1 MQRLM
6 GRACASRRL
15 RTTGEGGFTLLEAV
29 LVVFVSSIG
38 ILSVALG
45 LLTAINSDNRTN
57 QAQRLNLA
65 MTTVVDAL
73 KQQSYLPAVCPG
85 VSNPAPRSDDADL
98 ASNAS
103 PAGRYLHRVVGDWD
117 PVTKRWLLTATGGPT
132 GDEAVQG
139 WIDQG
144 VVFSIT
150 DVQYWSSDTKNIASG
165 DGFGYPTNVNPSLRT
180 CDANSYQWPAAR
192 MMVQA
197 CWKTTTVGECD
208 PEGGKELSTVTIH
221 GPRGP

>member
-1 MQRLM
+1 MQRLI

-15 RTTGEGGFTLLEAV
+15 RTCGEGGFTLLEAV

-45 LLTAINSDNRTN
+45 LLSAINSDGRTN
-57 QAQRLNLA
+57 RAQRLNLA
-65 MTTVVDAL
+65 MTSVVDSL

-85 VSNPAPRSDDADL
+85 VSNPAPRSDDTNL
-98 ASNAS
+98 ASNSS
-103 PAGRYLHRVVGDWD
+103 PAGRYLRRVVGDYD
-117 PVTKRWLLTATGGPT
+117 PITKTWLLNAQGGPT

-144 VVFSIT
+144 VVYSIT
-150 DVQYWSSDTKNIASG
+150 DVQYWSSDTKNVASG
-165 DGFGYPTNVNPSLRT
+165 DGFVYPTNVNPGLRACET
-180 CDANSYQWPAAR
+180 NSYSWPAAR
-192 MMVQA
+192 LLVRA
-197 CWKTTTVGECD
+197 CWKSETVGVCD
-208 PEGGKELSTVTIH
+208 PDGGTELSTVTIH

>member
-1 MQRLM
+1 MRRLV
-6 GRACASRRL
+6 GRSSASYRL

-29 LVVFVSSIG
+29 LVLFIASVG

-45 LLTAINSDNRTN
+45 LLTALNSDNRTN

-65 MTTVVDAL
+65 MTTVVDSL

-85 VSNPAPRSDDADL
+85 ASTPAPRSDDPDL
-98 ASNAS
+98 ASNSS
-103 PAGRYLHRVVGDWD
+103 PAGRYLRRVVGDWD
-117 PVTKRWLLTATGGPT
+117 PVTKTWLLTPQGAPT

-150 DVQYWSSDTKNIASG
+150 DVQYWSSDTKNVASG
-165 DGFGYPTNVNPSLRT
+165 DGFVYSTNVNPGLRACET
-180 CDANSYQWPAAR
+180 NSYGWPAAR
-192 MMVQA
+192 LLVRA
-197 CWKTTTVGECD
+197 CWKSETVGVCD
-208 PEGGKELSTVTIH
+208 PGGGTELSTVTIH